1 MLERNPAKRA
11 TAQAILQHPWMKE
24 QGVASDKPLDNV
36 ILTRLNE
43 FATMN
48 KLKKEAMKIIASC
61 MPADEIA
68 GLKAIFE
75 SIDDDKS
82 GTITAKELHDALLK
96 KGTAIKP
103 EDVESL
109 LALID
114 VDANGTIEY
123 EGRDITSV
131 PSYKRVPMGIA
142 LTPEGRR
149 IFPSLTVEEN
159 LKVGAHSRR
168 EGPWNLESVY
178 AAFPLVA
185 DRRDRVGVNLSGGEQ
200 QAAAIGRAL
209 MSNPRLLML
218 DEVSL
223 GLAPVVVE
231 QIYAAMPT
239 ITGNGTT
246 VLLVEQDVN
255 QALKVADRVQCLLEG
270 RTVLEGAAGSL
281 SRDDIAS
288 AYFGI

>member
-1 MLERNPAKRA
+1 MTLLNVDAVDVHYGDF
-11 TAQAILQHPWMKE
+11 QALYGLSLHVQEGETLAVIGANGAGKSTLMK
-24 QGVASDKPLDNV
+24 AL
-36 ILTRLNE
+36 
-43 FATMN
+43 
-48 KLKKEAMKIIASC
+48 
-61 MPADEIA
+61 A
-68 GLKAIFE
+68 GLMTPTN
-75 SIDDDKS
+75 
-82 GTITAKELHDALLK
+82 GTITFD
-96 KGTAIKP
+96 
-103 EDVESL
+103 
-109 LALID
+109 
-114 VDANGTIEY
+114 
-123 EGRDITSV
+123 GRDITRV

-149 IFPSLTVEEN
+149 IFPSLSVEEN
-159 LKVGAHSRR
+159 LKVGAHSGRP
-168 EGPWNLESVY
+168 GPWNLASVY
-178 AAFPLVA
+178 EAFPLVA

-231 QIYAAMPT
+231 QIYAAMPA

-270 RTVLEGAAGSL
+270 RTVLEGTAGSL
-281 SRDDIAS
+281 TRDQIAS

>member
-1 MLERNPAKRA
+1 MTLLNVD
-11 TAQAILQHPWMKE
+11 TIDVHYGDFQALYGLSLHVQEGETLAVIGANGAGKSTLMK
-24 QGVASDKPLDNV
+24 AL
-36 ILTRLNE
+36 
-43 FATMN
+43 
-48 KLKKEAMKIIASC
+48 
-61 MPADEIA
+61 A
-68 GLKAIFE
+68 GLMTPTN
-75 SIDDDKS
+75 
-82 GTITAKELHDALLK
+82 GTITFD
-96 KGTAIKP
+96 
-103 EDVESL
+103 
-109 LALID
+109 
-114 VDANGTIEY
+114 
-123 EGRDITSV
+123 GRDITRV

-149 IFPSLTVEEN
+149 IFPSLSVEEN
-159 LKVGAHSRR
+159 LKVGAHSGRP
-168 EGPWNLESVY
+168 GPWNLASVY
-178 AAFPLVA
+178 EAFPLVA

-281 SRDDIAS
+281 TRDQIAS